1 MVDLD
6 REVAGIRCREVLEL
20 LSSYLDGDVT
30 ESEKRRIDAH
40 LLECDHC
47 VRFGGDFGEA
57 MEALRRELRRAPAL
71 DDNVARR
78 LRERLAKE

>member
-6 REVAGIRCREVLEL
+6 REVGGIRCREVLEL
-20 LSSYLDGDVT
+20 LSSYLEGDVA

-47 VRFGGDFGEA
+47 MRFGGDFGKA
-57 MEALRRELRRAPAL
+57 MEALRRELRSAPTL
-71 DDNVARR
+71 DEDVARR